1 MIIGLHHVQITIP
14 RGAEPQAREFYCGL
28 LGLKEVPKP
37 DVIAATGGFWLDTG
51 VHLVH
56 LGTEDGVDR
65 AATKAHV
72 AYEVTSLDEW
82 RSRLAAAGVASS
94 DSIPLPGY
102 HRLKFRDPFGNR
114 IELMHRV
121 D

>member
-14 RGAEPQAREFYCGL
+14 RGAEPTAREFYCGL

-37 DVIAATGGFWLDTG
+37 EVIAASGGFWLDTG

-56 LGTEDGVDR
+56 LGTEDGIDR
-65 AATKAHV
+65 AATKSHV
-72 AYEVTSLDEW
+72 AYEVTNLDEW
-82 RSRLAAAGVASS
+82 RKRLADAGVATT